1 MAASAQIQRR
11 SLCLAIPVII
21 LVRLAIVEPWG
32 SMRIT
37 NDTYA
42 NVHIIPTSS
51 IPSSHNQTADHP
63 LPTATA
69 TTKMRTVQ
77 LLTDKQLR
85 CGALSSTEHQQ
96 SSNEELFHAAYPKM
110 SVLVGYREQTR
121 RTYYSTTSNQK
132 NTALFRGCCA
142 SVVMNVGQS

>member
-1 MAASAQIQRR
+1 
-11 SLCLAIPVII
+11 VII

-51 IPSSHNQTADHP
+51 IPPSHNQTADHP

-110 SVLVGYREQTR
+110 SVLAGSQRAETAHVLFNDFEPKKHGSVSRVLRER
-121 RTYYSTTSNQK
+121 FHECRPELVTSMARK
-132 NTALFRGCCA
+132 T
-142 SVVMNVGQS
+142 